1 MLELDNF
8 RSLPQN
14 QKKKKESEILVKN
27 WHGPCIYYTEDGF
40 RGDKMNKFITVALF
54 LSIFTGLYAM
64 PEAQKVEEE
73 LIKFTPENEIQLA
86 NKLSALGSLKQKVR
100 DYNSA
105 IELYNKSLTVREKM
119 GERESS
125 GYALVLYLKSIS
137 EFRQGK
143 SCQALEN
150 IKNVISIYQ
159 KIGDI
164 DAALNAEE
172 EAYKK
177 YQEACSIHMEN
188 VANAQ

>member
-1 MLELDNF
+1 
-8 RSLPQN
+8 
-14 QKKKKESEILVKN
+14 
-27 WHGPCIYYTEDGF
+27 
-40 RGDKMNKFITVALF
+40 
-54 LSIFTGLYAM
+54 
-64 PEAQKVEEE
+64 
-73 LIKFTPENEIQLA
+73 
-86 NKLSALGSLKQKVR
+86 
-100 DYNSA
+100 
-105 IELYNKSLTVREKM
+105 M
-119 GERESS
+119 GEKESS

-164 DAALNAEE
+164 DSALNAEE

>member
-1 MLELDNF
+1 
-8 RSLPQN
+8 
-14 QKKKKESEILVKN
+14 
-27 WHGPCIYYTEDGF
+27 
-40 RGDKMNKFITVALF
+40 MNKFATIALF
-54 LSIFTGLYAM
+54 LSIFTGLYAT
-64 PEAQKVEEE
+64 PEAEKVADE
-73 LIKFTPENEIQLA
+73 LNRFTPENEIQLA

-100 DYNSA
+100 DYGSA
-105 IELYNKSLTVREKM
+105 IDLYDQSLIVREKM
-119 GERESS
+119 GEKESS

-164 DAALNAEE
+164 DSALNAEE

-177 YQEACSIHMEN
+177 YQESCSIHMEN
-188 VANAQ
+188 VANAR

>member
-1 MLELDNF
+1 
-8 RSLPQN
+8 
-14 QKKKKESEILVKN
+14 
-27 WHGPCIYYTEDGF
+27 
-40 RGDKMNKFITVALF
+40 MNKFAAVALF
-54 LSIFTGLYAM
+54 LSISTGLYAM
-64 PEAQKVEEE
+64 PEAQRVEEE
-73 LIKFTPENEIQLA
+73 LNKFTPENEIQLA

-100 DYNSA
+100 EYDSA
-105 IELYNKSLTVREKM
+105 IQLYNQSLTVREKM
-119 GERESS
+119 GEKVSS

-164 DAALNAEE
+164 DSALNAEE
-172 EAYKK
+172 EALKK

-188 VANAQ
+188 VAAQ